1 MLNMNRQ
8 IPIYTEPG
16 VKYNTICS
24 IVYTQTLPKTMFAAL
39 LRAPV
44 QISTA
49 NIVSTVLVM
58 VLLSGPIMAQ
68 TSYEV
73 QRHVVQC
80 LNEISSRY
88 FPSAHA
94 LVLAYHNY
102 ELEEHQSGIRGKNI
116 RYRENACYLET
127 DVREKLLQDLQESEK
142 WSLFVYS
149 NDARIKKQMPHGK
162 HGAYII
168 VLYHYQR
175 VVQDTSVLIKKL
187 TNDWDWNPRAR
198 FVIAVIPAEENPAE
212 QLAADIFT
220 ELWKWRVV
228 NAVVLIST
236 PGPQDTRDTIPLL
249 DMYTWF
255 PYHPPG
261 RCADVRDAV
270 LLDRWVVDRK
280 GCGSFLYNM
289 SLFPDK
295 VPKDLEGCPIIAS
308 VFELPPAVIS
318 RKDTKQD
325 STHTVFDE
333 GIEIRLLQEFGT
345 NANMSLKYTEP
356 LSTELWGVPQENGS
370 WTGTSGQLIRGTVDM
385 AMDLYFYRCDIIK
398 ETECL
403 TPHLI
408 DKVRWYVPCAAPYP
422 GWMSIVRVFTLSLWF
437 GFLVSYVVFAVAMC
451 QMVKISNRMF
461 FQPTKNHAYTSLVKC
476 LMNFW
481 AVIPGQSTPNNPPQ
495 QPVFRVVF
503 LIWIWYCFVIN
514 TVYQTYLTTFLVDPG
529 LQHQISSNEEVINS
543 GMEYGVPTTILTV
556 ITELTG
562 YRYRH
567 LLYCDDHKACQ
578 NRVAF
583 KRDFSYIYSTLS
595 MEFIIASRYT
605 DGNGKHLICSFEEV
619 ISSQLITIPV
629 PKGYVML
636 DRFNKVIL
644 HLLQGGILDHWFRDL
659 KYTTFLSSAAETSL
673 LTGEYVKLSLLHMQS
688 AVYILLLGLVLS
700 CIAFFSE
707 ILCCRNSRLLH
718 S

>member
-1 MLNMNRQ
+1 
-8 IPIYTEPG
+8 
-16 VKYNTICS
+16 
-24 IVYTQTLPKTMFAAL
+24 MFTVL
-39 LRAPV
+39 LSAPV
-44 QISTA
+44 QISA
-49 NIVSTVLVM
+49 VNAVSIVMVM
-58 VLLSGPIMAQ
+58 VLLSGPIMVQ
-68 TSYEV
+68 TSCEV
-73 QRHVVQC
+73 QRHVLEC
-80 LNEISSRY
+80 LNEISLRY

-94 LVLAYHNY
+94 LVVAYHNY
-102 ELEEHQSGIRGKNI
+102 ELEENQSRIFGKDI
-116 RYRENACYLET
+116 RYRENVSYLET
-127 DVREKLLQDLQESEK
+127 DVREKLLRVLHKSEK
-142 WSLFVYS
+142 WSLFIYL
-149 NDARIKKQMPHGK
+149 NDVRMKKQMPHSK

-168 VLYHYQR
+168 ILYHYER
-175 VVQDTSVLIKKL
+175 VVQDISVMMKKL

-198 FVIAVIPAEENPAE
+198 FVIAVIQAEENSAE

-220 ELWKWRVV
+220 QLWRWRVV
-228 NAVVLIST
+228 NAVVLIAAL
-236 PGPQDTRDTIPLL
+236 GPQDARDTIPLL
-249 DMYTWF
+249 DVYTWF

-280 GCGSFLYNM
+280 CNGSFLYNT

-308 VFELPPAVIS
+308 VFELPPAVMS

-325 STHTVFDE
+325 STHTLFDE
-333 GIEIRLLQEFGT
+333 GIEIRLLREFEM
-345 NANMSLKYTEP
+345 NANMSVKYTEP
-356 LSTELWGVPQENGS
+356 LSTELWGVPLENGS
-370 WTGTSGQLIRGTVDM
+370 WTGTSGQLIGGTVDV
-385 AMDLYFYRCDIIK
+385 AMDLYFYRCDIIR

-422 GWMSIVRVFTLSLWF
+422 GWMSIIRVFTLSLWF

-461 FQPTKNHAYTSLVKC
+461 FQPKENHAYTSLVMC

-481 AVIPGQSTPNNPPQ
+481 AVIPGQSAPNDPPQ
-495 QPVFRVVF
+495 DPVIRAVF
-503 LIWIWYCFVIN
+503 LIWILYCFSIN
-514 TVYQTYLTTFLVDPG
+514 AVYQTYLTAFLVDPG

-562 YRYRH
+562 YRYQH

-578 NRVAF
+578 DRVAF

-636 DRFNKVIL
+636 DRFNEVIL
-644 HLLQGGILDHWFRDL
+644 HLLQGGILDHWFKDI
-659 KYTTFLSSAAETSL
+659 KYTTLLSSAAQISL
-673 LTGEYVKLSLLHMQS
+673 PTEEYVKLSLLHMQS

-707 ILCCRNSRLLH
+707 ILFCRNSRLTFINK
-718 S
+718 